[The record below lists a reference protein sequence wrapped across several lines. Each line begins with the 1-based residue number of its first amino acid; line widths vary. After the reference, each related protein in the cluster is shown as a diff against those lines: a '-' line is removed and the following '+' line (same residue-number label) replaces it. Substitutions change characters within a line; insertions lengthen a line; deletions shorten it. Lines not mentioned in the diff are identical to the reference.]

1 MAILNTAV
9 FVAELGNGVKTLF
22 EFSFKVFATTDLA
35 IYKETSAG
43 VYTPQTIVGDW
54 GADPDPLPAANTCF
68 VTFDT
73 EAETGTV
80 TYSEA
85 PATGLVSVIAR
96 NTPETQ
102 GTSFPAVAVW
112 SKKIVENALD
122 KLTMIAQEVDEK
134 LERAALQPLLP
145 VNPDP
150 VVISLP
156 VDGKGLK
163 WRAGGDGKF
172 YLDSTTED
180 AEDMVEAAAASASAA
195 LISQNAAAASA
206 AAALVLQN
214 AAAVSAS
221 AAAASAVAAAASAVV
236 ANEILSGL
244 YEDRPLAPAA
254 NIWYYSTDR
263 EQLERYAVIAG
274 KWFLIG

>member
-1 MAILNTAV
+1 MAVSNTAV

-22 EFSFKVFATTDLA
+22 EFSFKIFATTDLL
-35 IYKETSAG
+35 IYKETAPG

-172 YLDSTTED
+172 YIDSTSID
-180 AEDMVEAAAASASAA
+180 AETMADEAATSAA
-195 LISQNAAAASA
+195 TALSAASA
-206 AAALVLQN
+206 ATAAANDAADSAEAAAL
-214 AAAVSAS
+214 S
-221 AAAASAVAAAASAVV
+221 AAAAAGSNEGHGAFAARPVAPTNNMDYWATDVEQLFRYSVAAA
-236 ANEILSGL
+236 
-244 YEDRPLAPAA
+244 R
-254 NIWYYSTDR
+254 
-263 EQLERYAVIAG
+263 
-274 KWFLIG
+274 WFLIG